1 MEISSRSSDGRR
13 EEGSQVEGTTRGMED
28 LHVREIKLGSV
39 FKLNEHGNS
48 GRVYIMAS
56 TVGVARSLPLVWVIR
71 VFASRSPAAI
81 LGLLGIINADSP
93 VRR

>member
-1 MEISSRSSDGRR
+1 M
-13 EEGSQVEGTTRGMED
+13 EGTTRGMED

-39 FKLNEHGNS
+39 FKLNEHGNA
-48 GRVYIMAS
+48 GRVSLIMAS

-81 LGLLGIINADSP
+81 LGLLGIINADST